1 MLSSST
7 LENIEIEYI
16 KNLQQQ
22 VYFLE
27 MECNYLRQQLDLN
40 GLESQRKYD
49 SESSHLKNEMK
60 SIQAEKNT
68 LEKSLIIE
76 NYEKEATQDMLDQ
89 TASILFLQY
98 VISV

>member
-40 GLESQRKYD
+40 GLQSQRKYD
-49 SESSHLKNEMK
+49 SESSLLKNEMEN
-60 SIQAEKNT
+60 IQAEKNT
-68 LEKSLIIE
+68 LERSLIIE
-76 NYEKEATQDMLDQ
+76 NCEKEATQEMLDQ
-89 TASILFLQY
+89 TTSMIFF
-98 VISV
+98 